1 MRFSGSIDNEINLR
15 YLHMISAV
23 KIDNLH
29 ANQIKLDSP
38 HLHWQQTV
46 LEERDVLE
54 RLIRVNQNY
63 KTNLQHSLN
72 RNKKFNI
79 PE

>member
-1 MRFSGSIDNEINLR
+1 MRHRGTIDNDIKKR

-29 ANQIKLDSP
+29 ANQIQLDSP

-54 RLIRVNQNY
+54 RLIRVNQRY
-63 KTNLQHSLN
+63 KTNLQHSIN
-72 RNKKFNI
+72 
-79 PE
+79 